1 MILLFATVYTDRVSS
16 SLRKKN
22 RLIERS
28 PAEDLLDLASFAQ
41 VLLKARERSAVV
53 LAAVFVVRVVRV
65 GARMGSLVEEEV
77 RKHDQGG
84 VAVDVEERS
93 I

>member
-16 SLRKKN
+16 SPGKES

-93 I
+93 T